1 MDSEA
6 ATPTGA
12 GQGTPPVMTA
22 LERTTPLPLLTPL
35 HVPLESAERN
45 ATVLAFMAHPRL
57 TEGDKTY
64 REDPAI
70 LLHLLFDT
78 PHRLV
83 AVDLLARQIP
93 LEEAQAVWTAWS
105 AFLTANDLDLTL
117 TGHIATTAMAI
128 LRADIVTPHDK
139 TEMVTYLQS
148 LVQS

>member
-1 MDSEA
+1 
-6 ATPTGA
+6 
-12 GQGTPPVMTA
+12 
-22 LERTTPLPLLTPL
+22 
-35 HVPLESAERN
+35 
-45 ATVLAFMAHPRL
+45 MAHPRL
-57 TEGDKTY
+57 TDGDKTY

-93 LEEAQAVWTAWS
+93 IEEAQAVWTAWS

-148 LVQS
+148 LVQSGVSEDTLRAHTAPPSPGHLRLTEAGLRRRRRVG